1 MRFSPVFL
9 VHLLLS
15 LFNLLG
21 NKKPLVFDRM
31 IIAAVG
37 PIAAFAG
44 GALSGLVELWM
55 VFKLFPPVALI
66 AVFILDA
73 AALSVAGYVRTD
85 IPLFTNFG
93 FVRLSQWVSPEILV
107 RLIKNITWTLWAY
120 SQLDL
125 SC

>member
-1 MRFSPVFL
+1 
-9 VHLLLS
+9 
-15 LFNLLG
+15 
-21 NKKPLVFDRM
+21 M

-37 PIAAFAG
+37 SIAAFAR

-55 VFKLFPPVALI
+55 ILKLFPPVAFI
-66 AVFILDA
+66 AVFILHA
-73 AALSVAGYVRTD
+73 AALGVAGYIRTD

-93 FVRLSQWVSPEILV
+93 FVSLSQRVSPEILF
-107 RLIKNITWTLWAY
+107 RLIKIITWTLWAY